1 MPEEDGGGGDTPMAS
16 FGRLI
21 STVDPPN
28 PIQHMA
34 RRGDVAGNKANTYLL
49 SYVTGLCLGTK
60 DRARR
65 ASTIIALRWGL
76 AYAVSN
82 HRTS

>member
-1 MPEEDGGGGDTPMAS
+1 MAS

-34 RRGDVAGNKANTYLL
+34 AAAGGAAGKADTNPLL
-49 SYVTGLCLGTK
+49 TSLAFVWAPRTV
-60 DRARR
+60 REREHQ
-65 ASTIIALRWGL
+65 ASSHLD
-76 AYAVSN
+76 N
-82 HRTS
+82 

>member
-1 MPEEDGGGGDTPMAS
+1 MAS

-34 RRGDVAGNKANTYLL
+34 AAGGAAGKADTNPL
-49 SYVTGLCLGTK
+49 SYVIGLCLGAK
-60 DRARR
+60 DREEGQ
-65 ASTIIALRWGL
+65 SI
-76 AYAVSN
+76 N
-82 HRTS
+82 HYHI